1 MSGIFKN
8 KKKHGALIE
17 QAGSLHSNSYIKYEY
32 NKIYI
37 FTLYHETKNSPKFTC
52 RAADS
57 VI

>member
-1 MSGIFKN
+1 MSRIFKN

-37 FTLYHETKNSPKFTC
+37 FTLYHETKKFSKVYMPSC
-52 RAADS
+52 
-57 VI
+57 